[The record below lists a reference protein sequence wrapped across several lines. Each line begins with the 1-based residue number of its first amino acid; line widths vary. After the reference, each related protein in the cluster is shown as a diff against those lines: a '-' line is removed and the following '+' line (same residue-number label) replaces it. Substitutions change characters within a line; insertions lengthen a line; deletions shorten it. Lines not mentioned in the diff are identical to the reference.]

1 MAATWASLRN
11 DRSREDSS
19 AAEDK
24 PCPVA
29 VAAYL
34 ARDSHHVVFR
44 AAQSLVDSLAA
55 NDGHRSHA
63 AAALLPVTFLDLV
76 GRLLTACAAC
86 RAINRIMRPLVPS
99 AALSEDQAATCR
111 EVAWAAYHHVDAEH
125 SLVPSLAATLV
136 TIQTVFVLQADL
148 NPVVEWAAFRRKVD
162 CA

>member
-29 VAAYL
+29 VAACL
-34 ARDSHHVVFR
+34 ARNRHQVAFP

-63 AAALLPVTFLDLV
+63 AAALLPVPFLDFV
-76 GRLLTACAAC
+76 GSLLAAFTAC
-86 RAINRIMRPLVPS
+86 RAINRIMRPLAPS
-99 AALSEDQAATCR
+99 PGLFGQAATCR
-111 EVAWAAYHHVDAEH
+111 DVAWAAYHHVDAEH